1 MKHVLTPKNTWRA
14 HEDAESG
21 LLVDGRDYYAAFYSA
36 ARRAK
41 RSILLLGWQFDSDV
55 QLVRGGDVPHGASQA
70 DLELLTFLDRLC
82 RARPELETR
91 VLAWDY
97 SVWFALEREMLQKIV
112 FDVAT
117 CSRFQFH
124 WDASVPWPGSH
135 HQKVAIIDGRLAFF
149 GSQDIC
155 QERWDDSAHL
165 PDNPLRTC
173 RGEPYKPYHEVQ
185 LAVNGPVARSLLDL
199 FVERWYRATG
209 ERLDPSSL
217 IADEEPS
224 APLVTLPMPRA
235 RLALARTMAGEE
247 AQEIKDQYV
256 RAIRTAER
264 FIYCE
269 TQYVTSCAI
278 RDALVERMRDRK
290 RPKLDIVFMLPFK
303 PERFKEEVTVG
314 LPQADTL
321 SELARTAAEN
331 GHRLGIYNVAGRRAD
346 GTEEHVYI
354 HSKLMV
360 VDDAFMTI
368 GSANLMNRS
377 MTLDSELNASWEARE
392 GERGLE
398 SAIRRARVRLLL
410 EHLGEAADVRL
421 VTRGEGLVERLDRVV
436 TEGRGRLR
444 AHPVDLEQPS
454 PIARVMQEGLAQ
466 LLDPKDATE
475 TTCEPVPESSAA

>member
-1 MKHVLTPKNTWRA
+1 VKHVLTPKNTWRA

-36 ARRAK
+36 ACQAK

-55 QLVRGGDVPHGASQA
+55 ELVRGGDIPHGASRE
-70 DLELLTFLDRLC
+70 DRELLTFLDRLC
-82 RARPELETR
+82 RMRPELETR

-117 CSRFQFH
+117 CSRFHFH
-124 WDASVPWPGSH
+124 WDATAPWPGSH

-185 LAVNGPVARSLLDL
+185 LAVTGTVARSLLDL
-199 FVERWYRATG
+199 FVERWRRATG
-209 ERLDPSSL
+209 EQLDPNAL
-217 IADEEPS
+217 IAPHDPP

-256 RAIRTAER
+256 RAIRTAKR

-278 RDALVERMRDRK
+278 RDALVERMRDPK
-290 RPKLDIVFMLPFK
+290 RPKLDIVFVLPFK
-303 PERFKEEVTVG
+303 PEGFKEGVTVG

-321 SELARTAAEN
+321 AELARCAEET
-331 GHRLGIYNVAGRRAD
+331 GHRLGVYNVAGRRAD
-346 GTEEHVYI
+346 GTEAHVYI
-354 HSKLMV
+354 HSKLMI
-360 VDDAFMTI
+360 VDDTFMTI

-377 MTLDSELNASWEARE
+377 MTLDSELNASWEARD
-392 GERGLE
+392 GERDLE
-398 SAIRRARVRLLL
+398 RGIQRARVRLML

-421 VTRGEGLVERLDRVV
+421 VAKPEGMVQRLDRVV
-436 TEGRGRLR
+436 AEGRGRLR
-444 AHPVDLEQPS
+444 QHPVDLEQPS

-475 TTCEPVPESSAA
+475 TCDPVPESSAA